1 MGRKIHPTGFRL
13 GITKEHKS
21 NWYSSFRSYSDLLKQ
36 DNQIRLYIEKN
47 YETANISFVEISR
60 KFNGKQI
67 QIDIHTAKPAN
78 IIGRG
83 GAGIQTL
90 SQNLNKFTENDVT
103 FQLNIIEI

>member
-21 NWYSSFRSYSDLLKQ
+21 NWYSSYRSYADLLKQ
-36 DNQIRLYIEKN
+36 DDQIRNYIEKHYSN
-47 YETANISFVEISR
+47 ANISFTEISR

-67 QIDIHTAKPAN
+67 QIDIHTAKPSN

-83 GAGIQTL
+83 GSGIQTL
-90 SQNLNKFTENDVT
+90 SQNLKKFADAVT
-103 FQLNIIEI
+103 QLF